1 MKRSIPLAALAAAIG
16 SLLAVGSA
24 EAATSGLC
32 YFDNAGGT
40 LPGTSCTDYAIQ
52 LDDKLFTV
60 VWAPTSGAGAVAW
73 ETSPPLPAQPNLW
86 QVAIDWAGCRC
97 WGP

>member
-1 MKRSIPLAALAAAIG
+1 MKRSIPLAALVATIG

-40 LPGTSCTDYAIQ
+40 LPGTSCTNYAI
-52 LDDKLFTV
+52 
-60 VWAPTSGAGAVAW
+60 
-73 ETSPPLPAQPNLW
+73 
-86 QVAIDWAGCRC
+86 
-97 WGP
+97 